1 MRHMEPV
8 DIADALAA
16 QVEHFAVRQ
25 RARQARCEIVERNH
39 AGRPA
44 MDEARAG
51 RGWIQSCIEPHSS
64 ASTWW
69 SKPIHFRL
77 LSGTMSA
84 MALETAPNNALMPV

>member
-1 MRHMEPV
+1 MGRA

-44 MDEARAG
+44 MDDPRAG
-51 RGWIQSCIEPHSS
+51 RGWSQSFIEPHSS
-64 ASTWW
+64 ASTWPM
-69 SKPIHFRL
+69 PIQFRR

-84 MALETAPNNALMPV
+84 MALETAPNNPRMPV